1 VLFNI
6 GVEIGQLAFIV
17 LVFALKRS
25 FRLMEL
31 RWPAAAAATPTY
43 AIGILGAAWTIQY
56 CAVLFG
62 AI

>member
-1 VLFNI
+1 
-6 GVEIGQLAFIV
+6 
-17 LVFALKRS
+17 
-25 FRLMEL
+25 MEL